1 MDSTNPKLE
10 GSNHD
15 SPAREKLIALR
26 LALLRVH
33 KTLLEM
39 ERRSYEREHGHVNAG
54 ELFRLVVDH
63 SQFAWLHNI
72 SESAVRFKKFLAA
85 KSPSLRSTPKWRFP
99 WREKCLSPRNPVTIF
114 RKN

>member
-1 MDSTNPKLE
+1 MAFYPQMRHAWYIGLRVQKTSKFVLCVFPHQRKSAADDVCVHFENSRGWRKIVISENMDPTNSKLE

-39 ERRSYEREHGHVNAG
+39 ERRSYEREHGHVNTG
-54 ELFRLVVDH
+54 ELF
-63 SQFAWLHNI
+63 
-72 SESAVRFKKFLAA
+72 
-85 KSPSLRSTPKWRFP
+85 
-99 WREKCLSPRNPVTIF
+99 
-114 RKN
+114 